1 MTLNTTSHSVIKCQ
15 TITTVAPVVKE
26 QASMNLHE
34 QDEKSFHQ
42 LRVLGG
48 IERQVRMFLLLKF
61 PNEERI

>member
-1 MTLNTTSHSVIKCQ
+1 MSATTQNFVIKCQ

-48 IERQVRMFLLLKF
+48 IEV
-61 PNEERI
+61 